1 MGEDTTPWSEKYRPS
16 SMDQLVGNTE
26 AMRELRDWVLSWKKA
41 PQKTKAVLLLGPP
54 GVGKTSAVIAL
65 CKDLNAELV
74 EFNASD
80 KRNKGVIETEVWTA
94 VTQQTLDGRMRVIL
108 LDEIDG
114 LSGTSDRGGAGA
126 ILKVI
131 AESVHPVVMTANDPE
146 SPRLKDI
153 MKYCRV
159 LTIRPI
165 ELQDMLGVLKRIS
178 RLNEAEIPDKVLEEL
193 AEHSSGDLR
202 AAISDLEAIAVGSP
216 SFELDSLSS
225 RDVRRGMRETLGRLF
240 MATNSAVAKRALSEA
255 DVDEEEMILWLE
267 ENMNLHLATS
277 KERSRGYEALSLADL
292 ALGRIRRR
300 QTWRMLAYVQ
310 DFISVGIVMGRS
322 ETPFRRIEYSEPSW
336 PLLAWR
342 GARKTDKISEII
354 AKLSNI
360 AGVSRRKVTRAY
372 YDAIEQ
378 TIVRDPKSADLFA
391 RWLGISRALI
401 SSKGSHRSVRT

>member
-1 MGEDTTPWSEKYRPS
+1 MSEETTPWSEKYRPS
-16 SMDQLVGNTE
+16 SMNQVVGNTE
-26 AMRELRDWVLSWKKA
+26 AMNELRDWVISWKRA
-41 PQKTKAVLLLGPP
+41 PQKVKAILLLGPP

-94 VTQQTLDGRMRVIL
+94 VTQQTLDGRMRVVL

-131 AESVHPVVMTANDPE
+131 ADSVHPVVMTANDPE
-146 SPRLKDI
+146 SPRLKEI
-153 MKYCRV
+153 IKYCRV

-165 ELQDMLGVLKRIS
+165 ELQDMISVLKRIAH
-178 RLNEAEIPDKVLEEL
+178 LNEAEIPDNVLEEV

-202 AAISDLEAIAVGSP
+202 AAISDLEAIAIGGLSLGVGG
-216 SFELDSLSS
+216 LSS
-225 RDVRRGMRETLGRLF
+225 RDVRRGIRETLSRLF
-240 MATNSAVAKRALSEA
+240 MATNPIVAKRALSEA

-267 ENMNLHLATS
+267 ENMNLHLTT
-277 KERSRGYEALSLADL
+277 RSEQNRGYEALSLADL

-300 QTWRMLAYVQ
+300 QSWRLLAYIH
-310 DFISVGIVMGRS
+310 DFISMGIVVGRS
-322 ETPFRRIEYSEPSW
+322 ETPFRRIDYSEPSW

-342 GARKTDKISEII
+342 GARRTDKIMEPLT
-354 AKLSNI
+354 KLSRI
-360 AGVSRRKVTRAY
+360 AGVSRRRAARVY

-378 TIVRDPKSADLFA
+378 TVARDPKSGEFFA
-391 RWLGISRALI
+391 RWLGVSRGLLG
-401 SSKGSHRSVRT
+401 SKASRR